1 MSTSNNLNNDNEST
15 NESAIKQ
22 LVLAR
27 LKDFFREPAAVF
39 WVYGFPLLMALALG
53 TAFRERPIEKLT
65 IDLYLLSDSESQRSE
80 ILTILKKDPRLIIV
94 ESTSE
99 ILWKKRLRSGKTDLV
114 LELNTNN
121 LTNPTQWEYKLWD
134 EPNRPESV
142 LARNAVQ
149 NTILR
154 TFLKPDAPTVKEH
167 HLEELGIRYID
178 FLIPGLVG
186 MNLMGGGLWGVGFVI
201 VDMRVRKLLKRF
213 LATPMKKRD
222 FLLSI
227 AISRL
232 CFSIPEVIILL
243 GFGYLFFGVQIQG
256 NLLYLLFTLLLG
268 GFAFSG
274 VGLLVASRAKTVE
287 TVSGL
292 MNLVM
297 LPMTILSGV
306 FFSSEKFPE
315 FMQPILQLLPLTA
328 LNDALR
334 GIMLEGQSLTELVPK
349 FGILLIWGVIC
360 FIISL
365 KIFRWK

>member
-256 NLLYLLFTLLLG
+256 NLLYLFYDNK
-268 GFAFSG
+268 
-274 VGLLVASRAKTVE
+274 LVIHHSR
-287 TVSGL
+287 
-292 MNLVM
+292 
-297 LPMTILSGV
+297 I
-306 FFSSEKFPE
+306 
-315 FMQPILQLLPLTA
+315 
-328 LNDALR
+328 
-334 GIMLEGQSLTELVPK
+334 
-349 FGILLIWGVIC
+349 
-360 FIISL
+360 
-365 KIFRWK
+365 